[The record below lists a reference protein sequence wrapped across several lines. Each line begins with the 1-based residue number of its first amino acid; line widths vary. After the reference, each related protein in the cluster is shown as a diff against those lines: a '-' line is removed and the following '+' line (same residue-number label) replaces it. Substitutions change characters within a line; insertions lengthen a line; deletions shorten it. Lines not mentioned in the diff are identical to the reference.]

1 MKKRLP
7 LSSRS
12 AFSLVEV
19 ALAVG
24 IVSFAMLGVMG
35 TLSVGL
41 QTVRD
46 SINETAKANIA
57 GHLRGEFQRTP
68 FTTSTASDYNI
79 DGLEKETYFYTR
91 DGLLIANGND
101 ARAYYKA
108 EFKVNN
114 GVVSSPSGD
123 SSFQSTSARNITVTL
138 KFPVSASSNDQQ
150 TSVFSIFSA
159 KQRNG

>member
-1 MKKRLP
+1 MKRLP

-41 QTVRD
+41 QSVRD

-57 GHLRGEFQRTP
+57 GHLRGELQHIP
-68 FTTSTASDYNI
+68 FDDEADNNISDLT
-79 DGLEKETYFYTR
+79 GKEYFYSR
-91 DGLLIANGND
+91 DGLLTTSTD

-108 EFKVNN
+108 VFKVSD
-114 GVVSSPSGD
+114 GIVSSSDGA
-123 SSFQSTSARNITVTL
+123 SSFQKGSARNVTVTL
-138 KFPVSASSNDQQ
+138 KFPASASSNDQQ

>member
-57 GHLRGEFQRTP
+57 GHLRGELQRIP
-68 FTTSTASDYNI
+68 FTESEASNYTI
-79 DGLEKETYFYTR
+79 DTLEKETYFYSR
-91 DGLLIANGND
+91 DGLLTTSTD

-108 EFKVNN
+108 VFKVSD
-114 GVVSSPSGD
+114 GVVSSSDGA
-123 SSFQSTSARNITVTL
+123 SSFQKGSARNVTVTL
-138 KFPVSASSNDQQ
+138 KFPASASANDQQ